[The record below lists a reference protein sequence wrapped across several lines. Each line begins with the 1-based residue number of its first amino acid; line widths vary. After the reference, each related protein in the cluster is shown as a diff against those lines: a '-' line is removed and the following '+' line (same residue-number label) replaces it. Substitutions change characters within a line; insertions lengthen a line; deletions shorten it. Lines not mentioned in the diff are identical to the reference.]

1 MTADGNS
8 AFAFLHALIRD
19 AAYQLMP
26 PSVRAALHDAAAAA
40 LESLPDDALPAAS
53 PEIANHLAAAIKWSG
68 GYIDG
73 NREIAQREIAA
84 CLRAGDWLAAQYRP
98 LDAIATRERVIEHP
112 LAAPAQRLTAL
123 LRCASACD
131 AIGNSVHGAH
141 FAERALTLALG
152 EGHAVR
158 DVAGAMIL
166 CGLFAMRSGEFA
178 RAEELFRDAI
188 ARTEAADDYMM
199 GCRAIG
205 NLASLCAA
213 VGRHDEAV
221 AGHLRVAELARA
233 RQDRVVEGLAAGN
246 LAFAYAAMGRM
257 DEAEQG
263 FSNGLAIAR
272 EVNDQR
278 SVCVCMGNLADVQF
292 RRGLHAIAIANNN
305 VALTVARETGNL
317 RFEGVWLANAA
328 DMAARSPS
336 ATATDRVAAEAQF
349 RSAIAIQGDV
359 GDIANRAFA
368 QGRFASLL
376 GDLGR
381 RDEALALYDES
392 MAALESLKR
401 VANLAEI
408 AARRTVHFP

>member
-1 MTADGNS
+1 
-8 AFAFLHALIRD
+8 
-19 AAYQLMP
+19 
-26 PSVRAALHDAAAAA
+26 
-40 LESLPDDALPAAS
+40 
-53 PEIANHLAAAIKWSG
+53 
-68 GYIDG
+68 
-73 NREIAQREIAA
+73 
-84 CLRAGDWLAAQYRP
+84 
-98 LDAIATRERVIEHP
+98 
-112 LAAPAQRLTAL
+112 
-123 LRCASACD
+123 
-131 AIGNSVHGAH
+131 
-141 FAERALTLALG
+141 
-152 EGHAVR
+152 
-158 DVAGAMIL
+158 
-166 CGLFAMRSGEFA
+166 MRSGEFA

-257 DEAEQG
+257 GEAEQG